1 MTADFSTGSDTDN
14 NPADWFTGYVFSSN
28 KISIPVATALSDTG
42 LSTTDVNATQGD
54 VRAVYLALAEAL
66 YDAYDAAEGTAATT
80 SNRLKMTKS
89 QAVQDV
95 AGTTTGDIRYTTY
108 TIHIQEEGQASGGT
122 SFAAPSFN
130 SSGVRA
136 E

>member
-1 MTADFSTGSDTDN
+1 MADFSTGSDTDN
-14 NPADWFTGYVFSSN
+14 NPADWFIGYAFGSN

-66 YDAYDAAEGTAATT
+66 YKAYDETYNTEATT

-95 AGTTTGDIRYTTY
+95 AGTGTDIRYTTY
-108 TIHIQEEGQASGGT
+108 TIHIQEHGTASGGT
-122 SFAAPSFN
+122 SFAAPSFT
-130 SSGVRA
+130 STGVRA